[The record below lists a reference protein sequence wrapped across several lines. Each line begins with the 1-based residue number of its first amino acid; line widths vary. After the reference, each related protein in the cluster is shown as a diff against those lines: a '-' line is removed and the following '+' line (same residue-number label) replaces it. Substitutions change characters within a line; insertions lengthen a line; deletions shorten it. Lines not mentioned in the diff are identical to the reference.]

1 MALFFFHLRDGVD
14 RLLDPDG
21 RDLPDIQAVKQSS
34 LREARGLISHEALCG
49 QINMAQAIEVEDDA
63 GVIVHRLDFHKAVTI
78 VAKITSERNFRSTPQ
93 KKPWPGR
100 TEPAS
105 FGARQ
110 AGGTDP
116 A

>member
-21 RDLPDIQAVKQSS
+21 RDLPDIQAVEQSS

-63 GVIVHRLDFHKAVTI
+63 GVVVHRLDFHEAVTI
-78 VAKITSERNFRSTPQ
+78 VPKSTSGRKPRGSVPERTVAGKN
-93 KKPWPGR
+93 
-100 TEPAS
+100 
-105 FGARQ
+105 GA
-110 AGGTDP
+110 A
-116 A
+116 

>member
-49 QINMAQAIEVEDDA
+49 QINMAQAIEVEDDV

-78 VAKITSERNFRSTPQ
+78 VAKITSERNFRSTPPE
-93 KKPWPGR
+93 KTVAGKN
-100 TEPAS
+100 
-105 FGARQ
+105 GA
-110 AGGTDP
+110 G
-116 A
+116 

>member
-49 QINMAQAIEVEDDA
+49 QINMAQAIEVEDDV
-63 GVIVHRLDFHKAVTI
+63 GVVVHRLAFHNAVTI
-78 VAKITSERNFRSTPQ
+78 VAKDHF
-93 KKPWPGR
+93 
-100 TEPAS
+100 
-105 FGARQ
+105 
-110 AGGTDP
+110 
-116 A
+116 